1 MKTVKILLLL
11 FAVTISI
18 GQVPQ
23 TLPLLD
29 KKEDRFRQAIR
40 LERIGELEAAETIYL
55 ELLDANPK
63 DTRIFLQLKT
73 LFRKQERYE
82 DLKALL
88 LERASIFSRDLQ
100 SHVELGEVFLLT
112 DEPDKAKQFWNNL
125 ILQFG
130 ETR

>member
-29 KKEDRFRQAIR
+29 KKEARFRQAIR
-40 LERIGELEAAETIYL
+40 LERIGELEAAEIIYL

-63 DTRIFLQLKT
+63 DTRIFLQLKA
-73 LFRKQERYE
+73 LFRKHERYD

-88 LERASIFSRDLQ
+88 LERVGIFSRDLQ
-100 SHVELGEVFLLT
+100 SHVELGEVFLLM
-112 DEPDKAKQFWNNL
+112 DERD
-125 ILQFG
+125 
-130 ETR
+130 